1 MATRSGNRNG
11 SESLRSDLSQGG
23 DSDARMRER
32 VLRSAIGSKAEAKS
46 ISDFTKE
53 LEYYQS
59 NRRNRDKSRVIKAFN
74 ELPSA
79 VQKYI
84 SEPANK
90 IKELYRGFDNNP
102 DRQGVAS
109 FTDNYQA
116 ALNFGSKVIRSKD
129 LEKFDGIINTQKF
142 MKLLDTSGKAGGSL
156 ADLVAPE
163 HRLRR
168 DEGEYIVY
176 GGVYKK
182 NIGDKDWMEENSRF
196 MMENYG
202 VKTPKVKP

>member
-1 MATRSGNRNG
+1 MPTRNG
-11 SESLRSDLSQGG
+11 NSASQTLRSDLKEP
-23 DSDARMRER
+23 DASIRES
-32 VLRSAIGSKAEAKS
+32 VLRSANGDKAVVRSIGKFAEV
-46 ISDFTKE
+46 

-59 NRRNRDKSRVIKAFN
+59 NRRNRDKSRIVEAFKR
-74 ELPSA
+74 LPLA
-79 VQKYI
+79 VQDYI
-84 SEPANK
+84 SEPAEK

-102 DRQGVAS
+102 DRQKVAS

-116 ALNFGSKVIRSKD
+116 ALNFGSKIVRSKD
-129 LEKFDGIINTQKF
+129 LDGFDGIINTQKF
-142 MKLLDTSGKAGGSL
+142 MKLLDTSGKNGGSL

-182 NIGDKDWMEENSRF
+182 NIGNKEWLEENSRF
-196 MMENYG
+196 MTDNYG
-202 VKTPKVKP
+202 VKNPKA

>member
-1 MATRSGNRNG
+1 MPTRNG
-11 SESLRSDLSQGG
+11 NSASQTLRSDIKEP
-23 DSDARMRER
+23 DARIREA
-32 VLRSAIGSKAEAKS
+32 VLRSANGDKAVIRSIGKFAEV
-46 ISDFTKE
+46 

-59 NRRNRDKSRVIKAFN
+59 NRRNRDKSRIVEAFKR
-74 ELPSA
+74 LPLA
-79 VQKYI
+79 VQDYI
-84 SEPANK
+84 SEPAEK

-102 DRQGVAS
+102 DRQKVAS

-116 ALNFGSKVIRSKD
+116 ALNFGSKVVRSKD
-129 LEKFDGIINTQKF
+129 LNGFDGIINTQKF
-142 MKLLDTSGKAGGSL
+142 MKLLDTQGKTGGSL

-182 NIGDKDWMEENSRF
+182 NIGNKEWMEENSRF
-196 MMENYG
+196 MTENYG
-202 VKTPKVKP
+202 VKKPPVE

>member
-1 MATRSGNRNG
+1 MPTRNS
-11 SESLRSDLSQGG
+11 SPSSLRSDVPADAGERARQSVLR
-23 DSDARMRER
+23 DARTNKA
-32 VLRSAIGSKAEAKS
+32 VALSIGNFA
-46 ISDFTKE
+46 KE

-59 NRRNRDKSRVIKAFN
+59 NRRNRDKSRIVEAFKR
-74 ELPSA
+74 LPSS
-79 VQKYI
+79 VQAYI
-84 SEPANK
+84 SEPAEK
-90 IKELYRGFDNNP
+90 IKELYRGFDNHP
-102 DRQGVAS
+102 DRQRVAS

-129 LEKFDGIINTQKF
+129 LDGFDGIINTQKF
-142 MKLLDTSGKAGGSL
+142 MRLLDTSGNKSGSL

-182 NIGDKDWMEENSRF
+182 GIGNKEWLEENSRF
-196 MMENYG
+196 MTDNYG
-202 VKTPKVKP
+202 VKKPQVK

>member
-1 MATRSGNRNG
+1 MATRSTNK
-11 SESLRSDLSQGG
+11 SLSSDLSQGG
-23 DSDARMRER
+23 ESDAKMREQ
-32 VLRSAIGSKAEAKS
+32 VLRSAISNKAEAKR
-46 ISDFTKE
+46 ISDFAKE

-59 NRRNRDKSRVIKAFN
+59 NRRNRDKSRIVKAFN
-74 ELPSA
+74 QLPLA
-79 VQKYI
+79 VQNYI
-84 SEPANK
+84 SEPSDK
-90 IKELYRGFDNNP
+90 IKELYRGFDNHP
-102 DRQGVAS
+102 DRQKVAS

-196 MMENYG
+196 MMQNYG
-202 VKTPKVKP
+202 VRNPKV